1 MSPLNIK
8 RDPSTYYETW
18 VHEEMKSSGGTTTS
32 LTYVPWGGF
41 DPNSSS
47 QKCGAVYWKGM
58 RWADIQCSDSNK
70 YICAFNLGVRCEC
83 NASAACSNRGTC
95 TVDGGVRVCTCETGW
110 GGPTCSQCAPGRGPA
125 GLCDEFDSCSHN
137 TADAKCTASEIC
149 STLVRRHILP
159 P

>member
-8 RDPSTYYETW
+8 RDPSTNYETW
-18 VHEEMKSSGGTTTS
+18 VHEEMKSSGGTTSS
-32 LTYVPWGGF
+32 LTYVPWGGW
-41 DPNSSS
+41 DPNNYRS

-70 YICAFNLGVRCEC
+70 YICAFNLGVKCEC
-83 NASAACSNRGTC
+83 DASACSNRGTC

-110 GGPTCSQCAPGRGPA
+110 GGPTCNQCAPGYGSAPH
-125 GLCDEFDSCSHN
+125 CNEFDSCSHN